1 MKHIIGENY
10 LCFYSL
16 MEMILDDLGYV
27 EWNQFSLAN
36 QFGVVLPNNYVISGV
51 KNVKISNDERMYGAH
66 IDCRKINEFME
77 TFKIPL
83 KVSDCRQSPR
93 LFAEDFSVLKRLK
106 VSIFKT
112 FQSLFG
118 IIKVSKKAVLF
129 YDDTRNRKSK
139 KANADGMY

>member
-1 MKHIIGENY
+1 MQII
-10 LCFYSL
+10 L
-16 MEMILDDLGYV
+16 
-27 EWNQFSLAN
+27 
-36 QFGVVLPNNYVISGV
+36 VLKCVL
-51 KNVKISNDERMYGAH
+51 
-66 IDCRKINEFME
+66 FE
-77 TFKIPL
+77 TIKKGLLNSPT
-83 KVSDCRQSPR
+83 DCRQSPR

>member
-1 MKHIIGENY
+1 M
-10 LCFYSL
+10 
-16 MEMILDDLGYV
+16 V
-27 EWNQFSLAN
+27 
-36 QFGVVLPNNYVISGV
+36 
-51 KNVKISNDERMYGAH
+51 RGAGA
-66 IDCRKINEFME
+66 DA
-77 TFKIPL
+77 PA
-83 KVSDCRQSPR
+83 SDCRQSPR
-93 LFAEDFSVLKRLK
+93 LFAGDFSVLKRLK

>member
-1 MKHIIGENY
+1 MKFKENNWDY
-10 LCFYSL
+10 TKVKSL
-16 MEMILDDLGYV
+16 P
-27 EWNQFSLAN
+27 SR
-36 QFGVVLPNNYVISGV
+36 
-51 KNVKISNDERMYGAH
+51 ERA
-66 IDCRKINEFME
+66 
-77 TFKIPL
+77 
-83 KVSDCRQSPR
+83 DCRQSPR

>member
-1 MKHIIGENY
+1 MCGHCDYVTDFAGCFIEKHMTGGK
-10 LCFYSL
+10 SL
-16 MEMILDDLGYV
+16 
-27 EWNQFSLAN
+27 
-36 QFGVVLPNNYVISGV
+36 P
-51 KNVKISNDERMYGAH
+51 
-66 IDCRKINEFME
+66 
-77 TFKIPL
+77 
-83 KVSDCRQSPR
+83 SDCRQSPR
-93 LFAEDFSVLKRLK
+93 LFAGDFSVLKRLK

>member
-1 MKHIIGENY
+1 
-10 LCFYSL
+10 
-16 MEMILDDLGYV
+16 MIL
-27 EWNQFSLAN
+27 SLKSTHSSITTSVN
-36 QFGVVLPNNYVISGV
+36 L
-51 KNVKISNDERMYGAH
+51 
-66 IDCRKINEFME
+66 RKDGLLMQA
-77 TFKIPL
+77 
-83 KVSDCRQSPR
+83 VSDCRQSPR

>member
-1 MKHIIGENY
+1 MKDIATKSTTNYILENKTIKKDAR
-10 LCFYSL
+10 F
-16 MEMILDDLGYV
+16 V
-27 EWNQFSLAN
+27 H
-36 QFGVVLPNNYVISGV
+36 P
-51 KNVKISNDERMYGAH
+51 
-66 IDCRKINEFME
+66 
-77 TFKIPL
+77 
-83 KVSDCRQSPR
+83 SDCRQSPR
-93 LFAEDFSVLKRLK
+93 LFAGDFSVLKRLK

>member
-1 MKHIIGENY
+1 MIDLSHIFCLKRKVKPE
-10 LCFYSL
+10 
-16 MEMILDDLGYV
+16 
-27 EWNQFSLAN
+27 
-36 QFGVVLPNNYVISGV
+36 PNSSG
-51 KNVKISNDERMYGAH
+51 I
-66 IDCRKINEFME
+66 
-77 TFKIPL
+77 
-83 KVSDCRQSPR
+83 SDCRQSPR

>member
-1 MKHIIGENY
+1 MRHRP
-10 LCFYSL
+10 
-16 MEMILDDLGYV
+16 LD
-27 EWNQFSLAN
+27 
-36 QFGVVLPNNYVISGV
+36 VLIAL
-51 KNVKISNDERMYGAH
+51 IAQ
-66 IDCRKINEFME
+66 
-77 TFKIPL
+77 
-83 KVSDCRQSPR
+83 KVQKEESKTAFLSDCRQSPR
-93 LFAEDFSVLKRLK
+93 LFAGDFSVLKRLK

>member
-1 MKHIIGENY
+1 MAAETDAAESSNICVRNVCSKVHNQKGMQY
-10 LCFYSL
+10 LH
-16 MEMILDDLGYV
+16 
-27 EWNQFSLAN
+27 
-36 QFGVVLPNNYVISGV
+36 P
-51 KNVKISNDERMYGAH
+51 
-66 IDCRKINEFME
+66 
-77 TFKIPL
+77 
-83 KVSDCRQSPR
+83 SDCRQSPR
-93 LFAEDFSVLKRLK
+93 LFAGDFSVLKRLK